1 MNPGS
6 ELLYCSLT
14 ALCGLVAVAWAVREL
29 LVDTRSTS
37 GDPSREADRE
47 DTP

>member
-1 MNPGS
+1 MTS
-6 ELLYCSLT
+6 AAELLYCSLT

-29 LVDTRSTS
+29 LADTRSTS
-37 GDPSREADRE
+37 GAPRRKADRE